1 MKPEIVTAEQST
13 SVLPINILDR
23 AIASGAD
30 IANIEKLMD
39 LQERWEKNK
48 AKKAFNQALV
58 EFQHRCPVIEKRK
71 ESHNYKYAPL
81 GDIVTQIKDVLFDCG
96 LSYRFEQNYEQGN
109 ITVTCIISH
118 IDGHSESTTMTALAD
133 KSGSK
138 NDIQAIGSAV
148 TYLQRYTL
156 LGALGITT
164 ADEDMD
170 GRLPDE
176 YREVDR
182 ERTQKLLNAAEESCK
197 RGSAGFQTFW
207 QSLSIKEQRTI
218 GNTEKKRLYAEAQK
232 YGNPA
237 KNL

>member
-1 MKPEIVTAEQST
+1 MKPEIVTVEQST
-13 SVLPINILDR
+13 SILPINILDR

-39 LQERWEKNK
+39 LQERWEKNQ
-48 AKKAFNQALV
+48 AKKAFNQALS
-58 EFQHRCPVIEKRK
+58 EFQKRCPVIEKRK
-71 ESHNYKYAPL
+71 EGHNYKYAPL
-81 GDIVTQIKDVLFDCG
+81 GDIVTQIKDLLFDCG
-96 LSYRFEQNYEQGN
+96 LSFRFEQNHEKG
-109 ITVTCIISH
+109 ITVTCIVSH
-118 IDGHSESTTMTALAD
+118 TGGHSETNSMTALAD

-197 RGSAGFQTFW
+197 RGAAALQTFW
-207 QSLSIKEQRTI
+207 QSLSIKEQRSI
-218 GNTEKKRLYAEAQK
+218 GNAEKKRLYAEAQK

-237 KNL
+237 KD